1 MDGSEGL
8 ACQGCERLREDV
20 QQLRAEN
27 SRLREENAELKRRL
41 TLYENPNAPSS
52 LRRYPVRARSVYCG
66 KRFPGRP
73 SGHPGKTRPFPKP
86 DVVIAPERKDG
97 CEQCG
102 AQLGEPSYV
111 NHRVVE
117 EISNPSPG
125 HVIDFLEF
133 EWRCEACGTYTVS
146 RHPDCPPDGRFGK
159 NLLVQT
165 TLMKFEERLPLQK
178 IAEGLE
184 RQYGLSM
191 TPATV
196 LDMTRRVADWLRPE
210 YEAIRKRIQRSKV
223 VYTDET
229 GEKVDGEKYWLWC
242 FTTDTDTLTVIRKSR
257 GKKVLKEILGEDFK
271 GIIVCDGWRS
281 YSNYTS
287 RIQRC
292 WAHLLREAKCL
303 AEQIDE
309 AKPLSEALHRLYS
322 RFKDPPRDRSSPD
335 EVKRLVKAGK
345 RIMMYWATKPY
356 ETGEV
361 RRFVAKIRNGIDHWF
376 TFLTTPGVEPT
387 NNRAERALREHV
399 VQRKIIGTFR
409 NGKGTRIHETIMTML
424 TTWKQRGLNPTN
436 TLAET
441 LTKQWMK
448 S

>member
-1 MDGSEGL
+1 VTCPD
-8 ACQGCERLREDV
+8 CERLR
-20 QQLRAEN
+20 
-27 SRLREENAELKRRL
+27 SRVEELEETLEKRDRLIAELRVRL
-41 TLYENPNAPSS
+41 KLYENPNTPPS
-52 LRRYPVRARSVYCG
+52 LRRYPSRVRSGSSGR
-66 KRFPGRP
+66 RFPGRP
-73 SGHPGKTRPFPKP
+73 SGHPGKTRPLPKP
-86 DVVIAPERKDG
+86 DVVVAPEQKDE
-97 CEQCG
+97 CERCG
-102 AQLGEPSYV
+102 APLGEPSYV
-111 NHRVVE
+111 SHRVVE
-117 EISNPSPG
+117 EISNPSPR

-133 EWRCEACGTYTVS
+133 EWRCEACGTYAVS

-165 TLMKFEERLPLQK
+165 TLMKYEDRLPLQK
-178 IAEGLE
+178 IVEGLE
-184 RQYGLSM
+184 RQYGLST

-210 YEAIRKRIQRSKV
+210 YEAIRERIRRSSV

-229 GEKVDGEKYWLWC
+229 GEKVDGENYWLWC
-242 FTTDTDTLTVIRKSR
+242 FATDTDTLTVIRKSR
-257 GKKVLKEILGEDFK
+257 GKKVLREILGEDF
-271 GIIVCDGWRS
+271 GGVIVCDGLRS
-281 YSNYTS
+281 YSNYTR

-303 AEQIDE
+303 AEQTDE

-322 RFKDPPRDRSSPD
+322 RFKDPPKDRSSPD

-345 RIMMYWATKPY
+345 RVMMYWATRPYKPD
-356 ETGEV
+356 EV
-361 RRFVAKIRNGIDHWF
+361 RRFAGKIRNGIDHWF
-376 TFLTTPGVEPT
+376 TFLATPGVEPT

-424 TTWKQRGLNPTN
+424 ATWKQQGLNPSN
-436 TLAET
+436 ALAEI
-441 LTKQWMK
+441 LTKEWMR

>member
-1 MDGSEGL
+1 L
-8 ACQGCERLREDV
+8 ACQGCERLRKGV
-20 QQLRAEN
+20 QQLRTEN
-27 SRLREENAELKRRL
+27 ARLRLENAKLKRRL
-41 TLYENPNAPSS
+41 ALYENPDAPPS
-52 LRRYPVRARSVYCG
+52 LRRYPSRVRSGNSGG

-73 SGHPGKTRPFPKP
+73 SGHPGKTRPLPKP
-86 DVVIAPERKDG
+86 DVVVAPEQRDE

-102 AQLGEPSYV
+102 TPLGEPSYV
-111 NHRVVE
+111 NHRVIE
-117 EISNPSPG
+117 EISNPSPR

-133 EWRCEACGTYTVS
+133 EYKCEMCGAYAVS

-165 TLMKFEERLPLQK
+165 TLMKYEERLPLQK
-178 IAEGLE
+178 IVEALE
-184 RQYGLSM
+184 RQHGLTVAS
-191 TPATV
+191 ATV

-210 YEAIRKRIQRSKV
+210 YEAVQERIRSADV

-229 GEKVDGEKYWLWC
+229 GEKVDGEKHWLWC
-242 FTTDTDTLTVIRKSR
+242 FTTDTDTLVAVRRSR

-271 GIIVCDGWRS
+271 GVIGCDGWRS
-281 YSNYTS
+281 YSNYTR

-292 WAHLLREAKCL
+292 WAHLLREARCL

-322 RFKDPPRDRSSPD
+322 RLTSPD
-335 EVKRLVKAGK
+335 RPPPGKAAGLVKKAK
-345 RIMMYWATKPY
+345 RTMMRWATKPY
-356 ETGEV
+356 KAEEV
-361 RRFVAKIRNGIDHWF
+361 RRFAGKIRNGIDHWF

-399 VQRKIIGTFR
+399 IQRKIIGTFR

-424 TTWKQRGLNPTN
+424 ATWKQRGLNPSK

-441 LTKQWMK
+441 LTKQWVR

>member
-1 MDGSEGL
+1 MPP
-8 ACQGCERLREDV
+8 
-20 QQLRAEN
+20 
-27 SRLREENAELKRRL
+27 SR
-41 TLYENPNAPSS
+41 
-52 LRRYPVRARSVYCG
+52 RRYPSRNRINCG

-73 SGHPGKTRPFPKP
+73 RGHLGKTRLKPKP
-86 DVVIAPERKDG
+86 DIVKAAEWRDR
-97 CEQCG
+97 CEHCG
-102 AQLGEPSYV
+102 APLGEPSYV

-117 EISNPSPG
+117 EISNPTPR

-133 EWRCEACGTYTVS
+133 EWRCRACGAHTVS

-165 TLMKFEERLPLQK
+165 TLMKYEERLPLQK

-184 RQYGLSM
+184 RQYGLTV

-196 LDMTRRVADWLRPE
+196 LDMTRRVADWLKPE
-210 YEAIRKRIQRSKV
+210 YEAIRERIRRSRV

-229 GEKVDGEKYWLWC
+229 GEKVDGENYWLWC
-242 FTTDTDTLTVIRKSR
+242 FTTDTDTLTAIRRSR
-257 GKKVLKEILGEDFK
+257 GKKVLREILGEDFR
-271 GIIVCDGWRS
+271 GILVCDGWRS

-309 AKPLSEALHRLYS
+309 AKPLSEALQTLYS
-322 RFKDPPRDRSSPD
+322 RFKDPPEDNPSPD
-335 EVKRLVKAGK
+335 EVRLLVKAAK
-345 RIMMYWATKPY
+345 RTMMRWATKPY
-356 ETGEV
+356 ATDEV
-361 RRFVAKIRNGIDHWF
+361 KRFAGKMRNGIDNWF

-424 TTWKQRGLNPTN
+424 ATWKQQGLNPSKA
-436 TLAET
+436 LAET
-441 LTKQWMK
+441 LTKQWIQ